1 MATQL
6 LGAAVWRPAMSF
18 AAGARCCHRSWCPL
32 LPCWPLVRDGGP
44 AMLLLPRCM
53 QPPLGCQPRC
63 PAASQA
69 LPDERQAC
77 PLHLLGC
84 PAQLAASALLPQ
96 HAF

>member
-1 MATQL
+1 
-6 LGAAVWRPAMSF
+6 
-18 AAGARCCHRSWCPL
+18 
-32 LPCWPLVRDGGP
+32 
-44 AMLLLPRCM
+44 MLLLPRCM